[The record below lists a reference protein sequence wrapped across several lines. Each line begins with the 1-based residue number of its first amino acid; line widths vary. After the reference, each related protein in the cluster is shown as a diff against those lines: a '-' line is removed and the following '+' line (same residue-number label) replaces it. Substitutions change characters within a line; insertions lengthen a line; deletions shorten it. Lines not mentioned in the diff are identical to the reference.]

1 MGSNPTLCIIMLN
14 NLNELHSFL
23 FEKYPYLTYTDEEYY
38 YCAKFDKLVLYFDKY
53 FELICIDNKNSFNKV
68 SQCPIKLRFS
78 LKEGRLLEAIE
89 FAKTKEF
96 VDISNKLLKVKRFVD
111 INNRRPDGYYG
122 YQNHVNYSKEKRKKI
137 FVR

>member
-1 MGSNPTLCIIMLN
+1 MLN
-14 NLNELHSFL
+14 NLSELHSFL

-122 YQNHVNYSKEKRKKI
+122 YQNHVNYSKEKRKQV